1 MTNIYLSKW
10 EHREALSFS
19 FPAWSANNRPEKD
32 KAYSIEKHWYLSV
45 AEEDLVGDP
54 QYELKG
60 GNWDDDKIT
69 VIITKNYISVTVTQT
84 YTTIAAWQQTGIVD
98 LLITYTSR
106 KPQSISANEETG
118 AVDIVLNIG
127 GFSDQGILSITRS
140 PDFTYKRTVLAGEE
154 AAIIVSDICVEPGK
168 YAEYEFFFEEDQI
181 GVSRTLIPIFEDAYL
196 LEPDKTMRIKYNPE
210 VSSLKRNFVDVIT
223 PTLGSET
230 PFIRRAGKQKYKT
243 FTLGGLISIEAEA
256 EERAPINNYSLL
268 TDDDKELLEKIDN
281 MQLSTYDAR
290 AVKEK
295 LYRERILD
303 FLEDGK
309 VKLFKSVQ
317 EGNIWVYLSGVTLT
331 ADKPSA
337 RNLYSFSCTATEV
350 APDYAGYYS
359 SVEEG

>member
-1 MTNIYLSKW
+1 MKINIVKIDDTKVAVDNTATLVFKVNEYPNYTLLHSQVSNGEIVRTVENENAITIRVEGLTDAEVTGTVYIYYTSEVIDQSYIEFTDENECLAMIKINDFNLGLID
-10 EHREALSFS
+10 RVSSYGQVLTYKVIF
-19 FPAWSANNRPEKD
+19 KD
-32 KAYSIEKHWYLSV
+32 V
-45 AEEDLVGDP
+45 EETF
-54 QYELKG
+54 E
-60 GNWDDDKIT
+60 I
-69 VIITKNYISVTVTQT
+69 
-84 YTTIAAWQQTGIVD
+84 TTI
-98 LLITYTSR
+98 LL
-106 KPQSISANEETG
+106 P
-118 AVDIVLNIG
+118 
-127 GFSDQGILSITRS
+127 
-140 PDFTYKRTVLAGEE
+140 
-154 AAIIVSDICVEPGK
+154 
-168 YAEYEFFFEEDQI
+168 
-181 GVSRTLIPIFEDAYL
+181 EDAYL
-196 LEPDKTMRIKYNPE
+196 LEPDKTVCVKYNPE

-256 EERAPINNYSLL
+256 EEGAPINGYSLL
-268 TDDDKELLEKIDN
+268 TSDDKELLEKIDN

-290 AVKEK
+290 AVKER

-350 APDYAGYYS
+350 APDYAGYYPYLIMPL
-359 SVEEG
+359 EEG